1 MHTQYVVGVHSKKQ
15 SELII
20 HSSTR
25 NFETWVLYIQSRL
38 CNMPVP
44 RWVGEAMARF
54 HAISW
59 LLFACIF
66 LNVCGIKGKASVTCV
81 FDHAKLAI
89 R

>member
-1 MHTQYVVGVHSKKQ
+1 
-15 SELII
+15 
-20 HSSTR
+20 
-25 NFETWVLYIQSRL
+25 
-38 CNMPVP
+38 MPVP